1 MFKDISR
8 EYFLAFAKKDIQSLA
23 RIFDQ
28 GIILTDWDNQANGIE
43 EVLLIYE
50 KIFSHMKNFDMKII
64 NVCAEESIVITE
76 LMLKIE
82 GRDSLKIVDVIKF
95 TELGKIKSISAY
107 KG

>member
-50 KIFSHMKNFDMKII
+50 KIFSYMKNFDMKII
-64 NVCAEESIVITE
+64 NVCAEESMVVTE

-82 GRDSLKIVDVIKF
+82 GRDSLKIVDIIKF